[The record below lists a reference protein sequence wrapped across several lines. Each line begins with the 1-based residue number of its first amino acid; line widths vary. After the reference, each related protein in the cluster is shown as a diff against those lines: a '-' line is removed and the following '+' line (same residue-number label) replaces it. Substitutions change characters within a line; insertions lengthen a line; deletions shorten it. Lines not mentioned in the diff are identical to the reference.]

1 MPISGAKVV
10 MFHQLNKEDKPM
22 NSSDW
27 RHDTETDGS
36 GFFDT
41 SDYATPSSESKVGL
55 EVSKKGYKT
64 IYTTYIDYSNIEPQE
79 FLVVLVPETQSDNST
94 KQIR

>member
-1 MPISGAKVV
+1 
-10 MFHQLNKEDKPM
+10 M